1 MSDDSMHG
9 FGPAKRSILVVEDN
23 EINRDLLCALLVD
36 DFEVITAENG
46 LVGLEKLREHQ
57 EILSLVLL
65 DVYMPQ
71 CDGFE
76 FLRRRAEDEA
86 LANVP
91 VIVTTAS
98 DSLDD
103 EIRCLQLGANDF
115 VVKPYNADIIMNRI
129 NNTIHLRETAS
140 IVNQLTW
147 DDLTKL
153 FNKEFFYRHSED
165 ALTSAP
171 DKRFDMICSN
181 IENFKHYNDRYGR
194 ATCNDLL
201 RDLASNLKQT
211 LPGIVAGGRIGGDKF
226 AFLVSHR
233 GRGWEQ
239 ILEEATKDLAIPG
252 IRVKFGIVEDV
263 SHSLAVSLACD
274 RALIALDKI
283 KGRRGT
289 NVAWYNDELHQQQIV
304 EEIILETMEQAL
316 KDRQFVVYY
325 QPKHDL
331 RTDRTGGV
339 EALARWIHP
348 ELGFVSPAQFI
359 PVLERQGYIT
369 QLDMYIL
376 DEACRELK
384 HLEELGLRPVPVSV
398 NASAYDFDVPDLVQ
412 HITRTVDGYGID
424 HSLLHVELTETA
436 YSEDPETVARA
447 LKDLRDLGFCVE
459 LDDFGAGYSSLAS
472 LNVLPLDVMKLDM
485 SIIRQATAL
494 NDFRIV
500 HAAIQLAQLLGLS
513 TVAEGVESQEEVEQ
527 LKSMGCDYIQGYYFS
542 KPLRSNEFEAYL
554 AEH

>member
-1 MSDDSMHG
+1 MAEETVLG
-9 FGPAKRSILVVEDN
+9 FGSAKRTILVVEDN
-23 EINRDLLCALLVD
+23 EINRELLCALLED
-36 DFEVITAENG
+36 NFDVITAENG
-46 LVGLEKLREHQ
+46 LEGLEMLREHC
-57 EILSLVLL
+57 EELSLVLL
-65 DVYMPQ
+65 DVYMPL
-71 CDGFE
+71 CNGFD
-76 FLRRRAEDEA
+76 FLRMRNEEEQ

-147 DDLTKL
+147 DDLTRL
-153 FNKEFFYRHSED
+153 FNKEFFYRHAED

-181 IENFKHYNDRYGR
+181 IENFKHFNDRYGR
-194 ATCNDLL
+194 ALCNDVL
-201 RDLASNLKQT
+201 RDLAGSLKQT
-211 LPGIVAGGRIGGDKF
+211 LPGIVAGGRISGDKY

-252 IRVKFGIVEDV
+252 MRVKFGIVEDV
-263 SHSLAVSLACD
+263 SHTLAVSLACD
-274 RALIALDKI
+274 RALIAADKI

-289 NVAWYNDELHQQQIV
+289 NVAWYNDELHQQQMV
-304 EEIILETMEQAL
+304 EEVILGTVEQAL
-316 KDRQFVVYY
+316 SERQFVVYF
-325 QPKHDL
+325 QPKHSL
-331 RTDRTGGV
+331 ATGRTGGA

-369 QLDMYIL
+369 QLDLYIL
-376 DEACRELK
+376 EEACREIKRLR
-384 HLEELGLRPVPVSV
+384 ELGLEPVPVSV
-398 NASAYDFDVPDLVQ
+398 NASAYDFDAPDLVGQ
-412 HITRTVDGYGID
+412 IARTADAYDID
-424 HSLLHVELTETA
+424 HGLLHIELTETA
-436 YSEDPETVARA
+436 YADDPETVVRA
-447 LKDLRDLGFCVE
+447 LKELRDLGFCVE

-500 HAAIQLAQLLGLS
+500 HAAIQLAQLLGLA
-513 TVAEGVESQEEVEQ
+513 TVAEGVESQTEVNQ
-527 LKSMGCDYIQGYYFS
+527 LKAMGCDYIQGYYYS
-542 KPLRSNEFEAYL
+542 KPLRSDDFEVYL